1 MGFLKREGVGP
12 LSPHFAEAYRDYYE
26 YERYGGDNRK
36 HPLEGMD
43 KGTFRA
49 ELIAVGLGD
58 TEELA
63 KVLEVSER
71 QAQNIKRDPSRLT
84 KDRYKKLCEWLDN
97 EDIRLQFLARDTD
110 NMKEQGCATED
121 EVRDCW
127 REYYRFS
134 SHADVL
140 RNNKPLSDLRV
151 ALRDEMGLRF
161 LVESYLALGDADR
174 KAVMRIMK
182 GLLMQTQTPAARY
195 MTAMVERE
203 RKPRALQDGLDWLAE
218 IVSCDSEELDYFKGL
233 DAREH
238 AEEMGF
244 GDMFSRAVLDEY
256 ACYGSD

>member
-110 NMKEQGCATED
+110 NMKERGCATED
-121 EVRDCW
+121 EARDCW

-140 RNNKPLSDLRV
+140 QNNKPLSDLRA

-174 KAVMRIMK
+174 KAVTRMIT
-182 GLLMQTQTPAARY
+182 GLLMQTQTPDARY

-203 RKPRALQDGLDWLAE
+203 RKPRGLQDGLDWLAE
-218 IVSCDSEELDYFKGL
+218 IVSCDSEELEQYRSMD
-233 DAREH
+233 DQ
-238 AEEMGF
+238 EEAHLTGSADF
-244 GDMFSRAVLDEY
+244 FSRAVLDEY
-256 ACYGSD
+256 ADYGSD